1 MKNEENSKLTGYSV
15 LLVED
20 NKLNQ
25 ILATAMLKNWGATV
39 AIADNGKIA
48 VEKMEKE
55 SFDVI
60 LMDLQ
65 MPIMDGLTASKII
78 RQNLK
83 STTPILALS
92 ANVHTAVADKHD
104 EYGIQAYIAKP
115 YEAEKLLDSIIYH
128 VSQNKNLNASN
139 SGPSKDLIVADTSPL
154 KGLLGSN
161 LVELK
166 NMIARFLELTPEYIQ
181 ELNLAMEANN
191 LEGVAAA
198 SHKIKPSIDLVSTQ
212 IMRENIANIYNLSK
226 SGSEF
231 NSVQKLVSDF
241 NLYYKLLETQLLGE
255 IS

>member
-1 MKNEENSKLTGYSV
+1 
-15 LLVED
+15 
-20 NKLNQ
+20 
-25 ILATAMLKNWGATV
+25 
-39 AIADNGKIA
+39 
-48 VEKMEKE
+48 
-55 SFDVI
+55 
-60 LMDLQ
+60 
-65 MPIMDGLTASKII
+65 
-78 RQNLK
+78 
-83 STTPILALS
+83 
-92 ANVHTAVADKHD
+92 
-104 EYGIQAYIAKP
+104 
-115 YEAEKLLDSIIYH
+115 
-128 VSQNKNLNASN
+128 
-139 SGPSKDLIVADTSPL
+139 L

-241 NLYYKLLETQLLGE
+241 NLYYKLLETQLLVE